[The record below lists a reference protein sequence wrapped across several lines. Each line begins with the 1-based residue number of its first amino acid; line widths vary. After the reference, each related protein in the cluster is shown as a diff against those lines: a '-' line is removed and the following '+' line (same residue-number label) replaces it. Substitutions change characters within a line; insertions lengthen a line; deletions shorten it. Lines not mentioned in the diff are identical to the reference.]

1 MKLSSPPTRW
11 ALTSVVAAAMKYGPT
26 RVSRIAYELDMPVE
40 TCRYYLKRFYKAG
53 FRFLPVVDY
62 RALGLSPHVAFIRF
76 SKQIDGKKRENFL
89 RWLDSVY
96 VVYRASLNQER
107 EYMLEVV
114 PPEGDGKTYE
124 RILSFLQ
131 DAGVFENYQLH
142 NIVDGYYQPMWL
154 AMYDFT
160 REGWADKIE
169 GVDVPKIP
177 LSVNK
182 GTVKFDKTDLLILK
196 ELEKEPT
203 VKMNTISQRYD
214 VAPQLLSYHREKHV
228 EGSRLI
234 TGFIPIG
241 RNIQQST
248 KMTLLHYTTDNF
260 ETDLFEDY
268 LHSIRQANKC
278 LLLRLHTPF
287 SIIIQQNYPRFE
299 ISPSSVLLFTIP
311 SEHYLQNEWTHL
323 RVFEE
328 QLEKLTKLA

>member
-40 TCRYYLKRFYKAG
+40 TCRYYLKRFYSAG

-62 RALGLSPHVAFIRF
+62 RALGLSPHVAFVRF

-114 PPEGDGKTYE
+114 PPEGDGKTYQKM
-124 RILSFLQ
+124 ISFLQ
-131 DAGVFENYQLH
+131 DAGVLENYQLH

-177 LSVNK
+177 MSVN
-182 GTVKFDKTDLLILK
+182 GSMVKFDKTDLLILK

-214 VAPQLLSYHREKHV
+214 IAPQLLSYHREKHV

-234 TGFIPIG
+234 TGYIPVRRALHKDMRVI
-241 RNIQQST
+241 
-248 KMTLLHYTTDNF
+248 LLQTMQNHITDNVKIS
-260 ETDLFEDY
+260 Y
-268 LHSIRQANKC
+268 LHSVRNVNYGS
-278 LLLRLHTPF
+278 LLRLHVPLT
-287 SIIIQQNYPRFE
+287 INLQQDYKFE
-299 ISPSSVLLFTIP
+299 IAPLDIVRLTVP
-311 SEHYLQNEWTHL
+311 TEHFDQKKWL
-323 RVFEE
+323 RLAIFA
-328 QLEKLTKLA
+328 EKLQKLTVDAK